1 MRLSLYTDFSLRMLV
16 YLAGNKGGQPVSV
29 AEIAR
34 KYRVSAHHMR
44 KVAQGLRRL
53 GYVSSISGR
62 GGGLR
67 LALPAESL
75 RIGDVVE
82 AMEGSGK
89 LVDCH
94 AGPCMLHG
102 GCILK
107 GALDRA
113 ERGFIDS
120 LKKYSLADVVRGPTL
135 VRLEMLMRAA

>member
-1 MRLSLYTDFSLRMLV
+1 MRLSLYTDFSLRLLV
-16 YLAGNKGGQPVSV
+16 YLAGSTGGQPVAV

-34 KYRVSAHHMR
+34 KYQVSAHHMR

-53 GYVSSISGR
+53 GYVSSVSGR

-67 LALPAESL
+67 LAQPAESL

-82 AMEGSGK
+82 AMEGTGK
-89 LVDCH
+89 LVDCQL
-94 AGPCMLHG
+94 GPCMLHG
-102 GCILK
+102 GCVLK

-135 VRLEMLMRAA
+135 VRLEMLMKAA